1 MRPSEDFDEGSSMSS
16 NIIVSYPAADI
27 DRSTAFYTGLGMT
40 INPDLTDEQ
49 NACFAWDDNLQFM
62 LMQRDIMAG
71 FTEKELGDPATTAQ
85 VQISISC
92 ESREQVDEVS
102 EAGLAAG
109 GTEAGDP
116 LDLGFMYSRD
126 VEDPDG
132 NNLCFMYG
140 APTETQA

>member
-1 MRPSEDFDEGSSMSS
+1 MSS

-40 INPDLTDEQ
+40 LNPDLTDEKA
-49 NACFAWDDNLQFM
+49 ACFAWDDNLQFM
-62 LMQRDIMAG
+62 LMERGFMAG
-71 FTEKELGDPATTAQ
+71 FTEKQLGDPASTVQ
-85 VQISISC
+85 VQITISC
-92 ESREQVDEVS
+92 DSREQVDKVS

-116 LDLGFMYSRD
+116 QDLGFMYSRD
-126 VEDPDG
+126 LEDPDG

-140 APTETQA
+140 APPAEA

>member
-1 MRPSEDFDEGSSMSS
+1 MAS

-40 INPDLTDEQ
+40 LNPDLSNEQ
-49 NACFAWDDNLQFM
+49 AACFAWDDDLQFM
-62 LMQRDIMAG
+62 LMEREFMAG
-71 FTEKELGDPATTAQ
+71 FTEKQLADPATTVQ
-85 VQISISC
+85 VQITILC
-92 ESREQVDEVS
+92 DSREQVDKVS

-116 LDLGFMYSRD
+116 QDLGFMYSRD
-126 VEDPDG
+126 LEDPDG

-140 APTETQA
+140 APAEG